1 MTQGMCA
8 HVRRTMLTLAGSAV
22 ILASSCATLG
32 QLSMLVQPPRF
43 ERAADQQAEVRF
55 IAPTARTP
63 LGGAAIRLWTKVS
76 NPNAFGFT
84 LATLRGTVFLDDARA
99 TAVDLPLGLPLEARG
114 AAVIP
119 IDLELSFAELPA
131 LREVIQRAIRRDS
144 VAYRLD
150 GTVGVET
157 ARFGR
162 PEFGPMT
169 ILVDLLKTL
178 VALGSEGSGVPGFR
192 GFRRATNRCTPARP
206 DAEKLRRF
214 FLALDSG
221 RKALTLTVW
230 HAK

>member
-1 MTQGMCA
+1 MTFGQ
-8 HVRRTMLTLAGSAV
+8 RRSVLTLAAAAT

-32 QLSMLVQPPRF
+32 QLSLLVQPPRF
-43 ERAADQQAEVRF
+43 ERAPDQAAEVRL
-55 IAPTARTP
+55 IGPSTRTP
-63 LGGAAIRLWTKVS
+63 LGGAAIRLWTRVT
-76 NPNAFGFT
+76 NPNGFGFT

-99 TAVDLPLGLPLEARG
+99 TTVDLPLGLPLEARG

-169 ILVDLLKTL
+169 LL
-178 VALGSEGSGVPGFR
+178 R
-192 GFRRATNRCTPARP
+192 GTF
-206 DAEKLRRF
+206 
-214 FLALDSG
+214 
-221 RKALTLTVW
+221 
-230 HAK
+230 